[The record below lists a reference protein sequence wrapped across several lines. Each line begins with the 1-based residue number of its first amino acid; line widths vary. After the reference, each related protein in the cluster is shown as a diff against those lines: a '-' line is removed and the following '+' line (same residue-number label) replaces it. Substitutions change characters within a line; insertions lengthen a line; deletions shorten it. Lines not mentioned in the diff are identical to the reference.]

1 MPLGNLKKTTY
12 ISVKDGRLVTKDE
25 AGQETTH
32 DYLEGTLVDITTRTK
47 EFGREK
53 VTSYLIEFHDEAGE
67 RLILSIGEKSGV
79 ARSVLNSLASVSDNF
94 GKVRIVAYVKDG
106 YSKVAVYNNGE
117 RLAWKYP
124 EMPPVEER
132 DVGGVTLKDD
142 SKRLLFFRA
151 LANEIK
157 AATGK
162 QESEAVSEA
171 S

>member
-12 ISVKDGRLVTKDE
+12 VSVKDGRLVTKNE
-25 AGQETTH
+25 GGQEATH

-67 RLILSIGEKSGV
+67 RLILSVGEKSGV
-79 ARSVLNSLASVSDNF
+79 ARSVLNSLASVNGNL

-106 YSKVAVYNNGE
+106 YSKVVVYNNGN

-124 EMPPVEER
+124 EIPLVEER

-142 SKRLLFFRA
+142 SKRVLFFRS
-151 LANEIK
+151 LAELIK
-157 AATGK
+157 AGTCK
-162 QESEAVSEA
+162 QESEAV
-171 S
+171 

>member
-25 AGQETTH
+25 TGQESTH

-79 ARSVLNSLASVSDNF
+79 ARSVLNSLASVSGNF

-124 EMPPVEER
+124 DIPPVEER

-142 SKRLLFFRA
+142 SKRVLFFRS
-151 LANEIK
+151 LAEQIK